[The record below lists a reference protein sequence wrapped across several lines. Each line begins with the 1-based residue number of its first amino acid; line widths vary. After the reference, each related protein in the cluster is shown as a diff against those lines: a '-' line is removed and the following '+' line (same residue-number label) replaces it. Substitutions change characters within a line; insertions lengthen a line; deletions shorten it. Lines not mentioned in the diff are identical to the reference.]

1 MNSMRA
7 LDNRERE
14 LMEFLNSAA
23 HNLRKILERD
33 PEMSAAEIETIVAQ
47 LPQVLREMAPLLARS
62 DDADWRCDGKMRE
75 HSRRH

>member
-7 LDNRERE
+7 FDNRERE

-33 PEMSAAEIETIVAQ
+33 PEMSAAEIETIVMK
-47 LPQVLREMAPLLARS
+47 LPLVLRETVSLLQQPDHDMPTICLS
-62 DDADWRCDGKMRE
+62 FDA
-75 HSRRH
+75 

>member
-23 HNLRKILERD
+23 HNVRKILERD
-33 PEMSAAEIETIVAQ
+33 PEMSAAEIETIVMK
-47 LPQVLREMAPLLARS
+47 LPLVLRETASLLQQP
-62 DDADWRCDGKMRE
+62 DDDMPTTCLSFNA
-75 HSRRH
+75 

>member
-14 LMEFLNSAA
+14 LLEFLNSAA

-33 PEMSAAEIETIVAQ
+33 PEMSAAEIETIVMK
-47 LPQVLREMAPLLARS
+47 LPLVLRETASLLQQP
-62 DDADWRCDGKMRE
+62 DDDMPTTCLSFNA
-75 HSRRH
+75 

>member
-14 LMEFLNSAA
+14 LMDFLNSAA

-33 PEMSAAEIETIVAQ
+33 PEMSAAEIETIVMK
-47 LPQVLREMAPLLARS
+47 LPLVLRETASLLQQP
-62 DDADWRCDGKMRE
+62 DDDMPTTCLSFNA
-75 HSRRH
+75 

>member
-33 PEMSAAEIETIVAQ
+33 PEMSAAEIETIVMK
-47 LPQVLREMAPLLARS
+47 LPLVLRETASLLQQP
-62 DDADWRCDGKMRE
+62 DDDMPTICLSFDA
-75 HSRRH
+75 

>member
-33 PEMSAAEIETIVAQ
+33 PEMSAAEIETIVMK
-47 LPQVLREMAPLLARS
+47 LPLVLRETASLLQQP
-62 DDADWRCDGKMRE
+62 DDDMPTTCLSFNA
-75 HSRRH
+75 

>member
-23 HNLRKILERD
+23 YNLRKILERD
-33 PEMSAAEIETIVAQ
+33 PEMSAAEIETIVMK
-47 LPQVLREMAPLLARS
+47 LPLVLRETASLLQQP
-62 DDADWRCDGKMRE
+62 DDDMPTTCLSFNA
-75 HSRRH
+75 

>member
-23 HNLRKILERD
+23 YNLRKILERD
-33 PEMSAAEIETIVAQ
+33 PEMSAAEIETIVMK
-47 LPQVLREMAPLLARS
+47 LPLVLRETASLLQQP
-62 DDADWRCDGKMRE
+62 DDDMPTICLSFDA
-75 HSRRH
+75 

>member
-33 PEMSAAEIETIVAQ
+33 PEMSAAEIETIVMK
-47 LPQVLREMAPLLARS
+47 LPLVLRETASLLQQPDHDMPTICLS
-62 DDADWRCDGKMRE
+62 FDA
-75 HSRRH
+75 

>member
-23 HNLRKILERD
+23 HNVRKILERD
-33 PEMSAAEIETIVAQ
+33 PEMSAAEIETIVMK
-47 LPQVLREMAPLLARS
+47 LPLVLRETVSLLQQPDHDMPTICLS
-62 DDADWRCDGKMRE
+62 FDA
-75 HSRRH
+75 

>member
-33 PEMSAAEIETIVAQ
+33 PEMSAAEIETIVMK
-47 LPQVLREMAPLLARS
+47 LPLVLRETVSLLQQPDHDMPTICLS
-62 DDADWRCDGKMRE
+62 FDA
-75 HSRRH
+75 

>member
-7 LDNRERE
+7 FDNRERE

-33 PEMSAAEIETIVAQ
+33 PEMSAAEIETIVMK
-47 LPQVLREMAPLLARS
+47 LPLVLRETASLLQQP
-62 DDADWRCDGKMRE
+62 DDDMPATCL
-75 HSRRH
+75 SFNA

>member
-14 LMEFLNSAA
+14 LVEFLNSAA

-33 PEMSAAEIETIVAQ
+33 PEMSAAEIETIVMK
-47 LPQVLREMAPLLARS
+47 LPLVLRETVSLLQQPDHDMPTICLS
-62 DDADWRCDGKMRE
+62 FDA
-75 HSRRH
+75 

>member
-1 MNSMRA
+1 MRA

-33 PEMSAAEIETIVAQ
+33 PEMSAAEIETIVMK
-47 LPQVLREMAPLLARS
+47 LPLVLRETVSLLQQPDHDMPTICLS
-62 DDADWRCDGKMRE
+62 FDA
-75 HSRRH
+75 

>member
-14 LMEFLNSAA
+14 LMDFLNSAA

-33 PEMSAAEIETIVAQ
+33 PEMSAAEIETIVMK
-47 LPQVLREMAPLLARS
+47 LPLVLRETASLLQQP
-62 DDADWRCDGKMRE
+62 DDDMPTICLSFDA
-75 HSRRH
+75 

>member
-33 PEMSAAEIETIVAQ
+33 PEMSAAEIETIVMK
-47 LPQVLREMAPLLARS
+47 LPLVLRETASLLQQP
-62 DDADWRCDGKMRE
+62 DDDMPTAGL
-75 HSRRH
+75 SFNA

>member
-33 PEMSAAEIETIVAQ
+33 PEMSAAEIETIVMK
-47 LPQVLREMAPLLARS
+47 LPLVLRETASLLQQP
-62 DDADWRCDGKMRE
+62 DDDMPRTCLSFDA
-75 HSRRH
+75 